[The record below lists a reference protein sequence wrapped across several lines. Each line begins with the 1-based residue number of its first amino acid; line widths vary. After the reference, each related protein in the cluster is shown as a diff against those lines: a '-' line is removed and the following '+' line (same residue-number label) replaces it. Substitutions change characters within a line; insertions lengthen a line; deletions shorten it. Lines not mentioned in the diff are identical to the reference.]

1 MQDATGGDPM
11 TEIKWS
17 RKSTRTVSAELTRE
31 GHPVSRG
38 TAGRLLK
45 DMGYSLQ
52 ANVKRLSGKRHPDR
66 DQQFQRIKKRVQE
79 YRREGL
85 PVLSVDAKK
94 KELVGNF
101 YNAGQAWRQE
111 ELAVNDHDFLRD
123 AVGKAVPYGMYDIVR
138 NRGLVVVGTSR
149 ETATFGVD
157 SLCRWYQ
164 LIGRQ
169 QYPNADRLLL
179 LCDNGGCNGSRNRLW
194 KHELQRFCD
203 RFGVAVEVAHYP
215 PGASK
220 WNPIEH
226 RLFSFITMNW
236 AGQPLI
242 SFETV
247 LNYIR
252 NTRTR
257 SGLRVRAA
265 FLPKHY
271 EKGVKVTDEEM
282 RSIRLRRARV
292 LARWNYTIRPAEN

>member
-1 MQDATGGDPM
+1 MTG
-11 TEIKWS
+11 IKWS
-17 RKSTRTVSAELTRE
+17 RKSTRKVSAELTRE

-38 TAGRLLK
+38 TAARLLK
-45 DMGYSLQ
+45 DMDYSLQ
-52 ANVKRLSGKRHPDR
+52 VNVKRLSGKRHPDR
-66 DQQFQRIKKRVQE
+66 EPQFQRIEKRVQE

-101 YNAGQAWRQE
+101 YNEGRIWRQE

-123 AVGKAVPYGMYDIVR
+123 AIGKAVPYGIYDLVR
-138 NRGLVVVGTSR
+138 NHGLVTVGTSR

-157 SLCRWYQ
+157 SLSCWYQ

-169 QYPNADRLLL
+169 QYPDADRLLL

-194 KHELQRFCD
+194 KYELQQFCD
-203 RFGVAVEVAHYP
+203 RFGIAVEVAHYP

-236 AGQPLI
+236 AGQPLR

-252 NTRTR
+252 TTRTT
-257 SGLRVRAA
+257 SGLRVRALL
-265 FLPKHY
+265 LPKHY

-282 RSIRLRRARV
+282 RAVRLRRAR
-292 LARWNYTIRPAEN
+292 LLPCWNYTIRPGRN